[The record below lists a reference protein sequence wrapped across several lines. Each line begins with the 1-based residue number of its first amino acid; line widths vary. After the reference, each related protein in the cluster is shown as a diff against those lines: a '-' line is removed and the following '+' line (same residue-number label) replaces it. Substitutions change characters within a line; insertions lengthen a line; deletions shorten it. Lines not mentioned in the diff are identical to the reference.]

1 MRGGVGGGVLVWVLL
16 SPLAMAIGKAELYTH
31 HTNDGWQHRDT
42 THDTHT
48 AELLYVLVSPGLPL
62 TVSVWGLTAES
73 VGVWCCRGVPW
84 WLWLVAV
91 LVLFMWRAV
100 CGSLGYVKPPPYH
113 VLPPFL

>member
-1 MRGGVGGGVLVWVLL
+1 MMALRGGVGGGVLVWVLL

-73 VGVWCCRGVPW
+73 VGVCGVSGGCRGG
-84 WLWLVAV
+84 
-91 LVLFMWRAV
+91 
-100 CGSLGYVKPPPYH
+100 CG
-113 VLPPFL
+113 